1 MSQKNKQF
9 YPKLIVFIIILI
21 VGIIL
26 IQFDTPE
33 NFGHTGHGYL
43 TLIVG
48 LIIFLGA
55 MIIIVLLIRFTK
67 RQIEYRGQ
75 IIVGLITLFMVGIVL
90 VIYGAITLFT
100 LTSFGI
106 IIIVFTVIA
115 GIYYYNKVA

>member
-33 NFGHTGHGYL
+33 NFGHTGHGSL